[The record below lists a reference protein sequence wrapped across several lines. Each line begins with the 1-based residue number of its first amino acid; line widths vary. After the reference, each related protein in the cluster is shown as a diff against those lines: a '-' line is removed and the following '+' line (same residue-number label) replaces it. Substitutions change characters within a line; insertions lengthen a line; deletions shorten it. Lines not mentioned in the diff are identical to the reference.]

1 MPLATLNTYVG
12 IYELNPEFRVTVRQR
27 DSRLFVQAS
36 GQSEF
41 ATDAA
46 SPVLFTLRGVPAQ
59 VEFDKN
65 DKGEV
70 ARLYLLQGGRRQTA
84 PRVE

>member
-1 MPLATLNTYVG
+1 MGV
-12 IYELNPEFRVTVRQR
+12 YELNPEFRITVRQR
-27 DSRLFVQAS
+27 DSRLFVRAT

-41 ATDAA
+41 ATDAN

-59 VEFDKN
+59 VEFGKN

-70 ARLYLLQGGRRQTA
+70 ARLYLLQGGGRQTA

>member
-1 MPLATLNTYVG
+1 VG
-12 IYELNPEFRVTVRQR
+12 IYELNPNFRITVRQR
-27 DSRLFVQAS
+27 DSRLFVQAT

-41 ATDAA
+41 ETDAA

-59 VEFDKN
+59 VEFGKN

-70 ARLYLLQGGRRQTA
+70 AQLYLLQGGVRQA
-84 PRVE
+84 ASRVE